1 MSSMPTDSTPVSQSH
16 ILPKIP
22 LPLLVSLAT
31 GPVLCAVFAGK
42 ALSQT
47 LIDVGLNS
55 EEIFRGDRL
64 PILPFVQPGDV
75 PLGDEPC

>member
-1 MSSMPTDSTPVSQSH
+1 MPTDFSPASQGPVF
-16 ILPKIP
+16 PKIP

-31 GPVLCAVFAGK
+31 GPVLCALFAGK

-47 LIDVGLNS
+47 LIDVGVNS

>member
-1 MSSMPTDSTPVSQSH
+1 MPTDSTPGSQRR
-16 ILPKIP
+16 IFPEIP
-22 LPLLVSLAT
+22 SPLLVSLAT
-31 GPVLCAVFAGK
+31 GPVLCALFAGK
-42 ALSQT
+42 ALSQA